1 VKALLA
7 ASEFSPLARTGGL
20 GEAVA
25 GIARALV
32 AAGHDISVALPR
44 YRHLTA
50 LGTAGESVGPAQ
62 ATYRHGVGGVEV
74 ILVDDPPAFDR
85 AGIYGDGPGEGYD
98 DQWWRFARFSAAVR
112 ALAHDYDLV
121 HLHDA
126 HTGLAALD
134 SIAPTVFT
142 IHNSAYGIFGPL
154 EETAAIIG
162 ADPRH
167 IQPEGALEWWGQ
179 ANFLKAGIA
188 GSDRVTTVSPTF
200 ARQLT
205 EDGLISGGLDGVL
218 RALPHPVAGIVN
230 GLNPDEWNPRTDPAV
245 TAPFTPNRPYGRR
258 ATRESLLAE
267 SGLSDGIVFGNVGRM
282 TEQKGLHLLDPSID
296 RLISEGLRLV
306 LVGDGELN
314 HMVDDWVKRF
324 PHAVWHVPYEE
335 RLARVVS
342 AGTDFYLMPSRFEPC
357 GIGQMYAMRYGSPPV
372 VRFTGGLND
381 TVIDLDESPA
391 DGTGFGFRDFRT
403 EELVKTVR
411 RAMRIF
417 RQSRAEYRRLQRNGM
432 LSDFSWGAAAQ
443 HYLVAYEQATTYRRE
458 RLALR

>member
-1 VKALLA
+1 MRVLLA

-32 AAGHDISVALPR
+32 AAGHDVSVALPR
-44 YRHLTA
+44 YRHLVD
-50 LGTAGESVGPAQ
+50 LGLKDEATGEAPT
-62 ATYRHGVGGVEV
+62 TYRHEAGGVQV

-85 AGIYGDGPGEGYD
+85 AGIYGDTHGEGYE
-98 DQWWRFARFSAAVR
+98 DQWQRFGRFSAAVR
-112 ALAHDYDLV
+112 VLSRQFDLV

-126 HTGLAALD
+126 HTGPAALD
-134 SIAPTVFT
+134 NPAPTVFT

-154 EETAAIIG
+154 AATAAIVG
-162 ADPRH
+162 VDARH
-167 IQPEGALEWWGQ
+167 TKPEAALEWWGQ
-179 ANFLKAGIA
+179 ASFLKAGIA
-188 GSDRVTTVSPTF
+188 GSDRVTTVSPSF

-205 EDGLISGGLDGVL
+205 EDGSISGGLDGVL
-218 RALPHPVAGIVN
+218 RSLAHPVAGIIN
-230 GLNPDEWNPRTDPAV
+230 GLHPGEWDPRIDPAV
-245 TAPFTPNRPYGRR
+245 TAPFTPNRPYPRK
-258 ATRESLLAE
+258 ATRQALLAE
-267 SGLSDGIVFGNVGRM
+267 SGLADGILFGNVGRM

-296 RLISEGLRLV
+296 TLVAEGLRLI

-314 HMVDDWVKRF
+314 DMIDDWVGRH
-324 PHAVWHVPYEE
+324 PHAVWHAPYEE
-335 RLARVVS
+335 RLGRVVS

-372 VRFTGGLND
+372 VRLTGGLND

-391 DGTGFGFRDFRT
+391 DATGFGFRDFRT

-417 RQSRAEYRRLQRNGM
+417 RKSRGEYRRLQRNGM
-432 LSDFSWGAAAQ
+432 LTDFSWGAAAQ
-443 HYLVAYEQATTYRRE
+443 HYLVTYEQATTLRRE
-458 RLALR
+458 RSGRR